1 MALIIIAG
9 SETNATLL
17 VSIASILAEHPEA
30 QRKVSEEIR
39 SLFKNEDEITSS
51 SVNQLTYLRACI
63 NETMRLFPPAAIG
76 GPRVVPRG
84 GAMIAGD
91 FVPENVR
98 RPPFNLSQI
107 GEELTP
113 KQTIVAVAQ
122 WAAYHSTDHFTKPLE
137 FHPERWLRQAP
148 FEDDN
153 LEMFQPF
160 GVGHRDCIARK

>member
-84 GAMIAGD
+84 GATIAGD

-98 RPPFNLSQI
+98 RSPFNS
-107 GEELTP
+107 
-113 KQTIVAVAQ
+113 
-122 WAAYHSTDHFTKPLE
+122 S
-137 FHPERWLRQAP
+137 
-148 FEDDN
+148 
-153 LEMFQPF
+153 
-160 GVGHRDCIARK
+160 